1 MMASCTLQLAT
12 TMSPTTRNRLQH
24 AWEKSLES
32 IRMARYLLTI
42 HIMTPWEPKK
52 RFGRLACAIHSHS
65 HSSPEQTLCTSMMW
79 VIMDVHSVCS
89 GLECECEWIAQAK
102 RPNLFFGSHGVIIWI
117 VSRYRAI
124 RIDSK
129 DFSQACC
136 KRLRV
141 VGDIVVA
148 SCNVQLA
155 IISKMNRSC
164 VMSGS
169 T

>member
-1 MMASCTLQLAT
+1 MVFNWKLVFYIKRSARDGSSFA
-12 TMSPTTRNRLQH
+12 
-24 AWEKSLES
+24 
-32 IRMARYLLTI
+32 IRMLIGVNWLKVVRIGTWPFADGPSIISAADTLIDFFPSIIT
-42 HIMTPWEPKK
+42 HI
-52 RFGRLACAIHSHS
+52 I
-65 HSSPEQTLCTSMMW
+65 
-79 VIMDVHSVCS
+79 DVHSVCS